1 MNTEHWESNSNTYA
15 SSTGKGYIGPFTK
28 TIWSFSKKANCF
40 LKNAKIVL
48 THNLSI
54 KFIAKDNTTFLDKQK
69 DISFFM
75 TKH

>member
-1 MNTEHWESNSNTYA
+1 M
-15 SSTGKGYIGPFTK
+15 
-28 TIWSFSKKANCF
+28 
-40 LKNAKIVL
+40 KNAKIVL

>member
-1 MNTEHWESNSNTYA
+1 MIVE
-15 SSTGKGYIGPFTK
+15 GPKVDLILYKNYLIF
-28 TIWSFSKKANCF
+28 FSKTNCF
-40 LKNAKIVL
+40 MKNAKIVL